1 MVYVAGLLLLLWS
14 AASLLVLALCSA
26 AARGDRQERAAR
38 RTARVQARLRACP
51 APAARATTPRGAR
64 GAGPHA
70 VAEHGVLAV
79 PRAWAPRSAARAAD
93 GLRRRGRPA
102 GATAS
107 VQPSSPSGEDRPRA
121 LESRRRF
128 VDDAMNGAVGPPYD
142 ARSEQAPS

>member
-79 PRAWAPRSAARAAD
+79 HRAPLPCAPGARPGAAQ
-93 GLRRRGRPA
+93 RR
-102 GATAS
+102 T
-107 VQPSSPSGEDRPRA
+107 
-121 LESRRRF
+121 RR
-128 VDDAMNGAVGPPYD
+128 
-142 ARSEQAPS
+142 